1 MEYDSGLLV
10 ILHKSRHQP
19 HAFTLVT
26 VTWRSPTYRGAVPS
40 LNECLSSRHVPGGVR
55 GKFWSD
61 MRGSPS
67 WLLCRGT
74 GADRGHPRREIPY
87 SRLAWSACLFSH
99 PSLCRPFLSLHLIRI
114 RSSVWSAV
122 LWYVLLSFCSRRSGP
137 VCTFPL
143 FFMVWLHRRH
153 WSAGISA
160 RVSSS
165 IDRWKDKRSSQR
177 LMADARRY
185 RMPPQ
190 LGKGFGS

>member
-1 MEYDSGLLV
+1 MNV
-10 ILHKSRHQP
+10 
-19 HAFTLVT
+19 
-26 VTWRSPTYRGAVPS
+26 SPLATYRAGCVANSGATWEGLRLGCCV
-40 LNECLSSRHVPGGVR
+40 GGLELTA
-55 GKFWSD
+55 G
-61 MRGSPS
+61 MRGERFHIVG
-67 WLLCRGT
+67 WLGQ
-74 GADRGHPRREIPY
+74 P
-87 SRLAWSACLFSH
+87 ACSH
-99 PSLCRPFLSLHLIRI
+99 IRLCRPFLSLHLIRI